1 MNRNLELDRSSGLAR
16 ELDAIDFEEHLRSL
30 KGVDE
35 AHELEVVSRKTSLN
49 FNRDDTGGFRIFL
62 LISGLLHADAVGG
75 SDFSD
80 FIEQV
85 GILGGKAVL
94 IEASNFFFRQ
104 HDLLVHAAQRFDSPV
119 FLG

>member
-1 MNRNLELDRSSGLAR
+1 MNRNLELDRSSGFAR
-16 ELDAIDFEEHLRSL
+16 EFDSIDFEEHLRTFE
-30 KGVDE
+30 GIDE
-35 AHELEVVSRKTSLN
+35 AHKLEVISRKTALN
-49 FNRDDTGGFRIFL
+49 FNRDDTGGFWIFL

-104 HDLLVHAAQRFDSPV
+104 HDLD
-119 FLG
+119 